1 MNFPFKFLRRV
12 RIHGR
17 ECGAVARALHHEVK
31 GLSLYQAD
39 LGKSSGS
46 TNERK
51 QMSTKTTLK
60 RIALVAVSALGIG
73 LMSVVNTA
81 PAGAAVP
88 ANRNLVDAVSWG
100 LTENSSGTAMVARAG
115 LVTQADISISTGSG
129 GFAVS
134 GGSITIDVYV
144 RFSSVPAGETNL
156 GASAGSGVSPTLAAT
171 TIAAGSLFSSS
182 DAGTFTANGV
192 STSTPSYF
200 SVTTGS
206 GRSGLQDLG
215 TGTVQIGTAS
225 FTPAVVGTYKM
236 LAWSED
242 GTSGNTLATLDAA
255 ERSSTKTIVVG
266 GAPTTIV
273 ASALNASAVVGSAL
287 PGTNDGTVYQVSVND
302 AAGNMTRLLPGEAV
316 GVTLSAG
323 TGTISDASL
332 TTADFNANGYAY
344 VVITGTATQ
353 TGTFAFAATGFTAT
367 TVTSSVTGTLQ
378 NANPVSYTLT
388 QTTGV
393 TAGSGIVTSVT
404 TAQTIGTANREVT
417 FATGKAVTLRV
428 TSGSSASATSRVI
441 AVNIQ
446 DDYGTVTGDDNSG
459 LGLGGGT
466 VNYNTAV
473 SVDDTLG
480 YGSITLPTS
489 GLGDGESITVTLF
502 QATGAAGAT
511 LLLTAGDVAISSTS
525 TLSPATASVVTGG
538 GIELT
543 AQCLDQHSQPVGSC
557 AVAWSVS
564 GRNATTTPTQKLAD
578 ANGYST
584 YTLTDTST
592 STTSLTSTVSATM
605 TWGTSTNTETASVT
619 FGAGNAPATVT
630 VTTSPTKTVTTT
642 ESEISTAAT
651 GPEGGAVTLAF
662 TVKDAAGTIL
672 VGTPVT
678 FTANS
683 TNVSW
688 KSSSTDTANRQ
699 LVYTDSSGVAT
710 TYISGWVAPSTV
722 TVTATAG
729 TITAT
734 TTINLVTKAAD
745 ARTIALTTSGGIVK
759 ATVKDRFGNP
769 TKGAT
774 VNWSR
779 VGTGYFGS
787 GVSATTGTTDVNG
800 EAEILFIG
808 DGTIKAELAVAT
820 YAQCDD
826 ASGKVGTTSTS
837 GTGASL
843 APAGNCSATSA
854 VTGSKDSATK
864 AADAATAAAE
874 AATDA
879 AAEAIDAANAAT
891 DAANLSAEAA
901 DAATVAAEEARDA
914 ADAATAAVEE
924 LATQVATLMA
934 ALKAQITTLANT
946 VAKIAKKVKA

>member
-1 MNFPFKFLRRV
+1 MTPKFKFLRRV
-12 RIHGR
+12 RIHGG
-17 ECGAVARALHHEVK
+17 ECGAVARALHHKVK
-31 GLSLYQAD
+31 GSSLYQAD

-51 QMSTKTTLK
+51 QMSTKTTFK
-60 RIALVAVSALGIG
+60 RLALVVVAAMGFGVLTTVAPATAALPADKTQVSAVSFGD
-73 LMSVVNTA
+73 T
-81 PAGAAVP
+81 
-88 ANRNLVDAVSWG
+88 
-100 LTENSSGTAMVARAG
+100 TQSSRATVARVG
-115 LVTQADISISTGSG
+115 VPTSNTINITVGSNTGVL
-129 GFAVS
+129 AAAME
-134 GGSITIDVYV
+134 IDTFVN
-144 RFSSVPAGETNL
+144 FKSVPAGETVL
-156 GASAGSGVSPTLAAT
+156 GVAAASSGAPTLAAT
-171 TIAAGSLFSSS
+171 AVAAGSLATQAVTASVVAQSGVTPPNLRIAVGVGSAIFKGSSL
-182 DAGTFTANGV
+182 
-192 STSTPSYF
+192 P
-200 SVTTGS
+200 
-206 GRSGLQDLG
+206 
-215 TGTVQIGTAS
+215 IGTATW
-225 FTPAVVGTYKM
+225 TPSVVGTYV
-236 LAWSED
+236 LQAWVD
-242 GTSGNTLATLDAA
+242 DATAGNAAGNKDAA
-255 ERSSTKTIVVG
+255 ERSATKTVVVG
-266 GAPTTIV
+266 GTPTTIV
-273 ASALNASAVVGSAL
+273 ATVLNASAVVGAAL
-287 PGTNDGTVYQVSVND
+287 PGTDDGTVIQVSVKD
-302 AAGNMTRLLPGEAV
+302 AAGNLTSLLPGESV
-316 GVTLSAG
+316 GVTKSAG

-332 TTADFNANGYAY
+332 TAANFNVNGYAY
-344 VVITGTATQ
+344 VVISGTATQ
-353 TGTFAFAATGFTAT
+353 TGTFAFAASGFTAT
-367 TVTSSVTGTLQ
+367 TVSHSVTGTLQ
-378 NANPVSYTLT
+378 NANPVSYTFT

-393 TAGSGIVTSVT
+393 TAGSGIVTSIN
-404 TAQTIGTANREVT
+404 TAQTIGTADRAVT

-441 AVNIQ
+441 AVSIN
-446 DDYGTVTGDDNSG
+446 DDYGIVTGDDI
-459 LGLGGGT
+459 GT
-466 VNYNTAV
+466 VNYNTSV
-473 SVDDTLG
+473 SIDDTLG
-480 YGSITLPTS
+480 YGSITLPTA
-489 GLGDGESITVTLF
+489 GLSDGESITVTLF

-511 LLLTAGDVAISSTS
+511 ILLTAANVAISSTS

-543 AQCLDQHSQPVGSC
+543 AQCLDQHSQAVANC

-630 VTTSPTKTVTTT
+630 VTTSPTKTVATT

-678 FTANS
+678 FTADS
-683 TNVSW
+683 ANVSW
-688 KSSSTDTANRQ
+688 KSSYLDTANRQ

-710 TYISGWVAPSTV
+710 TYIAGWVAPSTV
-722 TVTATAG
+722 TVTAKAG

-734 TTINLVTKAAD
+734 TKVNFVPTAAA
-745 ARTIALTTSGGIVK
+745 ARTIALSTSGGIVK

-826 ASGKVGTTSTS
+826 ASGYVGTTATS

-843 APAGNCSATSA
+843 APAGICSATSA

-864 AADAATAAAE
+864 AADSATTAAE

-891 DAANLSAEAA
+891 DAANLAAEAA

>member
-1 MNFPFKFLRRV
+1 MNSPFKFPRRV
-12 RIHGR
+12 RIHGG

-39 LGKSSGS
+39 LGKYSGS

-60 RIALVAVSALGIG
+60 RIALVAVSALGFG
-73 LMSVVNTA
+73 LMSSVA
-81 PAGAAVP
+81 PANAEIP
-88 ANRNLVDAVSWG
+88 ADKNVVTAIGFG
-100 LTENSSGTAMVARAG
+100 LTQQQNQNAVARVGVATTVA
-115 LVTQADISISTGSG
+115 VTLSTGSVMT
-129 GFAVS
+129 ATA
-134 GGSITIDVYV
+134 GSTININSYV
-144 RFSSVPAGETNL
+144 RFSSLPSDETVL
-156 GASAGSGVSPTLAAT
+156 GVGSNISPTLTAAT
-171 TIAAGSLFSSS
+171 LA
-182 DAGTFTANGV
+182 
-192 STSTPSYF
+192 
-200 SVTTGS
+200 TGS
-206 GRSGLQDLG
+206 VVSFGGAGATLTATEASGVTPRYFALATASAVAATVGSQSK
-215 TGTVQIGTAS
+215 VQIGTVA
-225 FTPAVVGTYKM
+225 FTPNKVGTYK
-236 LAWSED
+236 LSAWVD
-242 GTSGNTLATLDAA
+242 DATSGNATGALDAA
-255 ERSSTKTIVVG
+255 ERSASKTIVVG

-273 ASALNASAVVGSAL
+273 ATVLNASSVVGADL
-287 PGTNDGTVYQVSVND
+287 PGSNDGTVIQVSVKD
-302 AAGNMTRLLPGEAV
+302 AAGNITSLLPGEAV
-316 GVTLSAG
+316 GVTKSAG

-332 TTADFNANGYAY
+332 TTANFNANGYAY
-344 VVITGTATQ
+344 VVISGTATQ
-353 TGTFAFAATGFTAT
+353 TGTFAFAASGFTAT
-367 TVTSSVTGTLQ
+367 TVSHSVTGTLQ
-378 NANPVSYTLT
+378 NANPVSFTFT

-404 TAQTIGTANREVT
+404 TAQTIGSANREVT

-441 AVNIQ
+441 AVSIE
-446 DDYGTVTGDDNSG
+446 DEYGVVTGDDNTA

-466 VNYNTAV
+466 VNYNTSV
-473 SVDDTLG
+473 SIDDTLG

-489 GLGDGESITVTLF
+489 GLADGESIAVTLY

-511 LLLTAGDVAISSTS
+511 ITLTAADVAISSTS
-525 TLSPATASVVTGG
+525 TLSPTTASVVTGG

-543 AQCLDQHSQPVGSC
+543 AQCLDQHSQAVANC

-584 YTLTDTST
+584 YILTDTST
-592 STTSLTSTVSATM
+592 STTSLTSTVTATM
-605 TWGTSTNTETASVT
+605 TWGTSTNAETASVT

-688 KSSSTDTANRQ
+688 KSSSTDTSNRQ

-710 TYISGWVAPSTV
+710 TYIAGWVAPSTV

>member
-1 MNFPFKFLRRV
+1 MNSPFKFLRRV
-12 RIHGR
+12 RIHGG

-39 LGKSSGS
+39 LEKSSGS

-51 QMSTKTTLK
+51 QMSTKTTFK
-60 RIALVAVSALGIG
+60 RMALVVVAAMGFGVLTTVAPATAALPSDKGLVSAVSFGDTTQSSRATVARVGVSTSNTIRITVGSNLTPAAATEIDTFVNFKSVPAAETVLGVSAASTGGPVLTATAVAAGSLMTAANTAAVVNQSGVTPGNLRIALGIG
-73 LMSVVNTA
+73 
-81 PAGAAVP
+81 
-88 ANRNLVDAVSWG
+88 
-100 LTENSSGTAMVARAG
+100 SSIVK
-115 LVTQADISISTGSG
+115 GS
-129 GFAVS
+129 AL
-134 GGSITIDVYV
+134 
-144 RFSSVPAGETNL
+144 P
-156 GASAGSGVSPTLAAT
+156 
-171 TIAAGSLFSSS
+171 
-182 DAGTFTANGV
+182 
-192 STSTPSYF
+192 
-200 SVTTGS
+200 
-206 GRSGLQDLG
+206 
-215 TGTVQIGTAS
+215 IGTATW
-225 FTPAVVGTYKM
+225 TPAVVGTYV
-236 LAWSED
+236 LQAWVD
-242 GTSGNTLATLDAA
+242 DATSGNTAGNKDAA
-255 ERSSTKTIVVG
+255 ERAATKTVVVG
-266 GAPTTIV
+266 GTPTTIV
-273 ASALNASAVVGSAL
+273 ATVLNASSVVGTL
-287 PGTNDGTVYQVSVND
+287 PGDNDGTVIQVSVKD
-302 AAGNMTRLLPGEAV
+302 AAGNLTSLLPGESV
-316 GVTLSAG
+316 GVTKSAG

-332 TTADFNANGYAY
+332 TAADFNVNGYHY
-344 VVITGTATQ
+344 VVISGTATQ
-353 TGTFAFAATGFTAT
+353 TGTFAFAASGFTAT
-367 TVTSSVTGTLQ
+367 TVSHSVTGTLQ
-378 NANPVSYTLT
+378 NANPVSYTFT

-404 TAQTIGTANREVT
+404 TAQTIGTADRAVT

-441 AVNIQ
+441 AVSIN
-446 DDYGTVTGDDNSG
+446 DDYGIVTGDDT
-459 LGLGGGT
+459 GG
-466 VNYNTAV
+466 VDYNTSV
-473 SVDDTLG
+473 SIDDTLG

-489 GLGDGESITVTLF
+489 GLSDTESITVTLF

-511 LLLTAGDVAISSTS
+511 ITLTAADVAISSTS
-525 TLSPATASVVTGG
+525 TLSPAAASVVTGG

-543 AQCLDQHSQPVGSC
+543 AQCLDQHSQAVANC

-584 YTLTDTST
+584 YILTDTST

-688 KSSSTDTANRQ
+688 KSSSTDTSNRQ

-710 TYISGWVAPSTV
+710 TYIAGWVAPSTV